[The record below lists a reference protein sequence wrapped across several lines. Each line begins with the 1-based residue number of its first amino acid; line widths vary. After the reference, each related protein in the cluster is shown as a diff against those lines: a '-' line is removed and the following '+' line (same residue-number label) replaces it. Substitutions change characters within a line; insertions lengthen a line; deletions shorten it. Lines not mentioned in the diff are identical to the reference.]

1 VETTSDA
8 LRFVEDFMMMLLWL
22 FLLLLEDDAATKP
35 ERVRKGILVAVVL
48 ENDRNA
54 EADRMENI

>member
-1 VETTSDA
+1 
-8 LRFVEDFMMMLLWL
+8 MMMLLWL